1 MAKEPVKKTTAKAAA
16 AKKAT
21 AKKQASKA
29 AAPEKAAA
37 KKASVKTAAV
47 KKAAAK
53 KAPVRNAAVKKAAAK
68 KTPVKTAAVKKAAAK
83 KAPVKNAAVKKSS
96 AKAARKGKKNVSGY
110 GGGSVDVVMSVDQVA
125 REAASIAANAPTIPE
140 LEKLANKDH
149 YLSINN
155 LRAGYG
161 KMEILHEFSLRI
173 GRGQSLC
180 LIGPN
185 GAGKSTVLHS
195 IFGFTNI
202 FSGSI
207 VVDGKDVTA
216 LTPSQKLSEAGIA
229 YILQDKSVFPQMTV
243 EENLLMGGFLKD
255 RPAEA
260 KAAAEMV
267 FDKYSRLADRR
278 DKPAGVLSGGERRLL
293 EISRAL
299 VMQPQVLLVDE
310 PSIGLEP
317 RFIDMVFEILD
328 DLQKKDGKTIIMV
341 EQNAK
346 KGLAFADIGYVLV
359 SGETAIADMGND
371 LLENPDVGRLFLGG

>member
-1 MAKEPVKKTTAKAAA
+1 MAEAK
-16 AKKAT
+16 
-21 AKKQASKA
+21 
-29 AAPEKAAA
+29 
-37 KKASVKTAAV
+37 

-53 KAPVRNAAVKKAAAK
+53 KSPAKKAAAK
-68 KTPVKTAAVKKAAAK
+68 KTAAKKSAVKKAPAKKAAAK
-83 KAPVKNAAVKKSS
+83 K
-96 AKAARKGKKNVSGY
+96 GVSGY
-110 GGGSVDVVMSVDQVA
+110 GSGSVEVVMSVDQVA
-125 REAASIAANAPTIPE
+125 KEAASIAANAPKVSE
-140 LEKLANKDH
+140 LDALADGGTF
-149 YLSINN
+149 LSINN

-161 KMEILHEFSLRI
+161 KMEILHDFSLRI
-173 GRGQSLC
+173 GQGQSLC

-207 VVDGKDVTA
+207 VIEGQDVTK
-216 LTPSQKLSEAGIA
+216 LTPSQKLAKAGIA

-243 EENLLMGGFLKD
+243 EENLLMGGFLKNK
-255 RPAEA
+255 PAEA
-260 KAAAEMV
+260 KIAAEEV

-299 VMQPQVLLVDE
+299 VMRPKVLLVDE

-328 DLQKKDGKTIIMV
+328 DLQRRDGKTIIMV

-359 SGETAIADMGND
+359 SGETAIAGDGD
-371 LLENPDVGRLFLGG
+371 GLLENPDVGRLFLGG